1 MVTPAALHSA
11 AVPTVQSGL
20 DVLVHHRL
28 GLLRGRRFGL
38 LAHQAS
44 VDARLRH
51 AVTLLRDVRGARLAA
66 LFAPEHGLWGAA
78 QDHAAIAS
86 TRDPATGLRVT
97 SLYGARRIPT
107 PAMLRGLDVLVID
120 LQDVGSRYY
129 TFQWTMALALKACA
143 RAGVRMLV
151 LDRPNPL
158 GGEIVEGNVPDPA
171 FASFVG
177 LYPLPARP
185 GLTLGELAR
194 YLNSQHGLGC
204 ALDVVT
210 MRGWR
215 RRMLWEDA
223 GLPWVAP
230 SPNMPT
236 PDTAR
241 VYPGGCLI
249 EGTNLSE
256 GRGTTRPFEWVG
268 APWLDA
274 HAFAAALAAEAL
286 PGVTFR
292 PARFRPTFHKWAG
305 RLCGG
310 VQIHVTERARFEPF
324 LTGLAVIAVAR
335 RLAPR
340 AFRWRPPPYEF
351 EHRRLPIDILLGTDQ
366 IRRALTRGTGLR
378 AIERGWQRDLA
389 GWKRRRAAW
398 LQYR

>member
-1 MVTPAALHSA
+1 
-11 AVPTVQSGL
+11 VPRVQTGL
-20 DVLVHHRL
+20 DVLVHHRRA
-28 GLLRGRRFGL
+28 LLRGRRFGV

-44 VDARLRH
+44 VDGRLDH
-51 AVTLLRDVRGARLAA
+51 AVDLLRDVRGARLAA

-78 QDHAAIAS
+78 QDLVHVAAAH
-86 TRDPATGLRVT
+86 DPLTGLRVV
-97 SLYGARRIPT
+97 SLYGERREPT
-107 PAMLRGLDVLVID
+107 AAMLRGLDVLVID

-129 TFQWTMALALKACA
+129 TYQWTTALAMRACA
-143 RAGVRMLV
+143 RAGVRVLV

-177 LYPLPARP
+177 LYPLAARP
-185 GLTLGELAR
+185 GLTLGEVTR
-194 YLNSQHGLGC
+194 YLQRAQGLGG
-204 ALDVVT
+204 AVDVVG

-215 RRMLWEDA
+215 RAMLWEDT

-268 APWLDA
+268 APWLQA
-274 HAFAAALAAEAL
+274 HVYAEAL
-286 PGVTFR
+286 TAERLPGVVFR
-292 PARFRPTFHKWAG
+292 PARFRPTFQKWAG
-305 RLCGG
+305 QVCGG
-310 VQIHVTERARFEPF
+310 VQLHVTDPARFKPF
-324 LTGLAVIAVAR
+324 LTGLAMIAVAR

-340 AFRWRPPPYEF
+340 AFRWRRPPYEF
-351 EHRRLPIDILLGTDQ
+351 ERRLLPIDILLGTDR
-366 IRRALTRGTGLR
+366 IRRALERGVPLR
-378 AIERGWQRDLA
+378 TIERNWQGALA
-389 GWKRRRAAW
+389 TWRRRRV
-398 LQYR
+398 LLY